1 MTQAGAGENPIC
13 PAHVRTVAERLEAYV
28 EGYGI
33 GQWRNP
39 EAIKIAQS
47 DWPRRVVYP
56 ARVPGVAAGWV
67 PMRCRE
73 CAAEVAAAARGCSR
87 CGAPIVG
94 QQPVVADMVFGAG
107 STAVSDAAGKAV
119 PAGVAGGAA
128 PERCVPGSGDRVP
141 AELRLV
147 LGGYAGIA
155 CGWFAGALACAAPAI
170 FLLVDGVYLGDDWIG
185 LLPWLVVVAC
195 LVCIGAL
202 KGLEALL
209 VHGRVFGLLPWA
221 SDLLAAR
228 GRAPQRRRG

>member
-1 MTQAGAGENPIC
+1 MGN
-13 PAHVRTVAERLEAYV
+13 VAERLEAYV
-28 EGYGI
+28 EGYVI
-33 GQWRNP
+33 DQWRSP

-73 CAAEVAAAARGCSR
+73 CAGGVAAPGRGCSR

-107 STAVSDAAGKAV
+107 SDTAVSDATGKAV
-119 PAGVAGGAA
+119 PAGVAGQT
-128 PERCVPGSGDRVP
+128 PERYVPGSGYRVP

-155 CGWFAGALACAAPAI
+155 CGWFAGALPCAAPAI

-195 LVCIGAL
+195 
-202 KGLEALL
+202 
-209 VHGRVFGLLPWA
+209 
-221 SDLLAAR
+221 
-228 GRAPQRRRG
+228 